1 MNIVDVLAK
10 YIRPYYYIIIGIV
23 VLIIFLIVTYYAYN
37 KFYVKSNNQ
46 FSDVANADRSNKDA
60 SVLFFHADWCPH
72 CKKAEPEW
80 NTFKSQYDG
89 KSVNGYVVNCVDIN
103 CTDEKDSSVTASIN
117 QYKIE
122 SYPTVK
128 MLKDNQV
135 IEFDSKITNTSLNSF
150 VETMLNQ

>member
-1 MNIVDVLAK
+1 M
-10 YIRPYYYIIIGIV
+10 
-23 VLIIFLIVTYYAYN
+23 
-37 KFYVKSNNQ
+37 
-46 FSDVANADRSNKDA
+46 
-60 SVLFFHADWCPH
+60 FFHADWCPH
-72 CKKAEPEW
+72 CKKAQPEW

-89 KSVNGYVVNCVDIN
+89 TTVNGYVIKCVDIN
-103 CTDEKDSSVTASIN
+103 CTNEKDSSVTASIN
-117 QYKIE
+117 EYKIE

>member
-1 MNIVDVLAK
+1 M
-10 YIRPYYYIIIGIV
+10 
-23 VLIIFLIVTYYAYN
+23 T
-37 KFYVKSNNQ
+37 KFEELH
-46 FSDVANADRSNKDA
+46 RLKDEMEKDDLLSLKKDSGKLVFGSGNTEA
-60 SVLFFHADWCPH
+60 TILFFHADWCPH
-72 CKKAEPEW
+72 CKKAQPEW

-89 KSVNGYVVNCVDIN
+89 TTVNGYVIKCVDIN
-103 CTDEKDSSVTASIN
+103 CTNEKDSSVTASIN
-117 QYKIE
+117 EYKIE